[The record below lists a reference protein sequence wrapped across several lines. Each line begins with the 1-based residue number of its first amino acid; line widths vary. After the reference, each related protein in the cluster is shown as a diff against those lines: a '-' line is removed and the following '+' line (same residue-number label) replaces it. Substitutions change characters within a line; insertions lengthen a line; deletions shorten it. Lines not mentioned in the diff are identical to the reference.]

1 MCTDLLAKIC
11 KRKRELS
18 SGATAAG
25 SRVSLGHV
33 DHVTQ
38 IGLLN
43 AQLIAT
49 AASMANITVSS
60 NDMLFQSLPTMIYQ
74 SLPSLLNYT
83 GGDREYISKPSRR
96 RTPDYPVTTLYLL
109 FFPTKSPL
117 ALFYTICKAVSRT
130 IEGLATA
137 SEERSHKTSRP
148 L

>member
-38 IGLLN
+38 IGPLN
-43 AQLIAT
+43 AQLIAM

-60 NDMLFQSLPTMIYQ
+60 NDLLFQSLPN
-74 SLPSLLNYT
+74 LLNHT
-83 GGDREYISKPSRR
+83 GGDRSTSASPRGGERLIILLRPCIFYSFPQKVHP
-96 RTPDYPVTTLYLL
+96 RT
-109 FFPTKSPL
+109 
-117 ALFYTICKAVSRT
+117 LFYTICKAVSRT
-130 IEGLATA
+130 VEGLATA